1 MGILTE
7 IFSSL
12 AIGAIKAAIAG
23 GGALAR
29 IGARAVAE
37 ARPRIAAAVQAVRQ
51 QYRLAR
57 AKRAVRTG
65 SRDVIHAELGAIN
78 DLLAE
83 LGDKA
88 RRSGGL
94 SAKERSKKEELVH
107 QRQQLLSALQSVDEQ
122 RIAEKIVDELSEY
135 DALTISNDTS
145 HLLQSTVGQTLYGKP
160 CPKCGWQMQLQWDR
174 NKSTIGTDDFGWGC
188 TGWYWKG
195 KGVPHKCA
203 YWEPLAPEDY
213 DIFAQAKRPEYS
225 ELSAKQFSA
234 LVLGHGNNVVKRMDD
249 VRHDSSLRGSVDA
262 YRCPVHGEPLVL
274 QQKREHSGR
283 LLDMYFLGCPRWK
296 GRDEGCQFMVKLKS
310 PAQLHAYLEAATGDG
325 VI

>member
-7 IFSSL
+7 ILSSL
-12 AIGAIKAAIAG
+12 AIGVVKVAIAG

-37 ARPRIAAAVQAVRQ
+37 ARPRIAAAVQAFRQ
-51 QYRLAR
+51 GYHLERS
-57 AKRAVRTG
+57 KRAVRTG
-65 SRDVIHAELGAIN
+65 SRGDIHAELEAIN

-83 LGDKA
+83 LGSKA
-88 RRSGGL
+88 RSAGL
-94 SAKERSKKEELVH
+94 SVKERSRKEELAH
-107 QRQQLLSALQSVDEQ
+107 QRDQLLSALQSVDEQ
-122 RIAEKIVDELSEY
+122 RIAEKIVDRQSEF

-174 NKSTIGTDDFGWGC
+174 NKNTIGTNDFGWGC
-188 TGWYWKG
+188 TGWYWSG
-195 KGVPHKCA
+195 KEGVPHKCT

-213 DIFAQAKRPEYS
+213 DVFAQAKRPEYS
-225 ELSAKQFSA
+225 ELSARQFSD
-234 LVLGHGNNVVKRMDD
+234 LVLGHDNIVVKRMDD
-249 VRHDSSLRGSVDA
+249 VRRDSSLRGSVDA

-274 QQKREHSGR
+274 QQKREHTGR

-296 GRDEGCQFMVKLKS
+296 GRNEGCQYMVKLKS
-310 PAQLHAYLEAATGDG
+310 PAQLHAYLEVATGEG